1 MTYNRII
8 QGQTGRKRKE
18 GRREKKRLFRS
29 FLKKKGRRRKTI
41 SDGQGGGIFRWLLTE
56 SYRCR
61 IRPLACKNSVTS
73 LRAYCL
79 E

>member
-18 GRREKKRLFRS
+18 GRREKKRFFRS
-29 FLKKKGRRRKTI
+29 FLKKKRRRGGTI

-56 SYRCR
+56 CISRGHCWKQRPPDGR
-61 IRPLACKNSVTS
+61 I
-73 LRAYCL
+73 
-79 E
+79 

>member
-29 FLKKKGRRRKTI
+29 FLKKK
-41 SDGQGGGIFRWLLTE
+41 DNFRW
-56 SYRCR
+56 SGWGHFQVAAD
-61 IRPLACKNSVTS
+61 I
-73 LRAYCL
+73 
-79 E
+79 

>member
-29 FLKKKGRRRKTI
+29 FLKKKGRRKTI
-41 SDGQGGGIFRWLLTE
+41 SDGQGGGIFKWLLTCSKYPPVKPVALNYE
-56 SYRCR
+56 
-61 IRPLACKNSVTS
+61 PLKAVC
-73 LRAYCL
+73 
-79 E
+79 